1 MTGTKKQ
8 HKEQDEVQT
17 ASKESEVVTPKE
29 SCRETVSNILSEDF
43 AHPADAADHIENL
56 SIDKQVCMMEHLST
70 EDAAEALAE
79 MEDRAQTDIIEN
91 LDVDVA
97 VRILAEMSPDD
108 ATDVLDELDEDHRD
122 VLLDRLEASD
132 AADAEEIRSLL
143 AFDPDT
149 AGGIMNTEIIILGQ
163 ELTADQAIMHI
174 RREMEDKEI
183 PYYAYIVDDAD
194 RLVGVLS
201 LRNLLLCRPGT
212 VLEEKLSDQS
222 LISVV
227 FDEDKENVAHLLSR
241 YNFMALPVVDYEGR
255 LLGVV
260 TYDDV
265 IDIIHEE
272 ASEDMLGMVGAGQD
286 ETVDTPWL
294 ESVKVRLPWL
304 FINMMNSSVSAYVV
318 FLFEG
323 SIAQMAVLAV
333 LMPIVANQA
342 GNTGQQALAVM
353 IRQLA
358 VERFDRGKSWK
369 AVLREAKVGALTG
382 LIVSLLVMVGV
393 FLFTQNLALAQV
405 MAAALALDMLLG
417 ALAGASIP
425 LILKELG
432 RDPAQ
437 ASSIFLTTLTDGFGF
452 LIFLGLATLF
462 IL

>member
-1 MTGTKKQ
+1 MTDTKKQ
-8 HKEQDEVQT
+8 HDEQDKVEKTSEENEAVTSQKNCPDEVK
-17 ASKESEVVTPKE
+17 AIYSGE
-29 SCRETVSNILSEDF
+29 F

-56 SIDKQVCMMEHLST
+56 SIEKQVCMMEHLST
-70 EDAAEALAE
+70 EDAAETLAE

-97 VRILAEMSPDD
+97 VRILSEMSPDD
-108 ATDVLDELDEDHRD
+108 ATDVLDELDEEHRD
-122 VLLDRLEASD
+122 VLLERLED
-132 AADAEEIRSLL
+132 DDAEEIRNLL

-163 ELTADQAIMHI
+163 DLTADQAIMHI

-183 PYYAYIVDDAD
+183 PYYAYLVDDAE

-222 LISVV
+222 LISVL
-227 FDEDKENVAHLLSR
+227 FDEDKENVAHILSR

-272 ASEDMLGMVGAGQD
+272 ATEDMLGMVGAGQD

-304 FINMMNSSVSAYVV
+304 FINMLNSSISAYVV

-323 SIAQMAVLAV
+323 SIAQMAILAV

-358 VERFDRGKSWK
+358 VERFDRMKSWK

-382 LIVSLLVMVGV
+382 LIVSLLVMLGV
-393 FLFTQNLALAQV
+393 FLFTQNLLLAQV
-405 MAAALALDMLLG
+405 MAAALGLDMLLG

-437 ASSIFLTTLTDGFGF
+437 ASSIFLTAITDGCGF
-452 LIFLGLATLF
+452 LIFLGLATMF
-462 IL
+462 IV

>member
-1 MTGTKKQ
+1 MTGTRKQ
-8 HKEQDEVQT
+8 HNTEDGAT
-17 ASKESEVVTPKE
+17 AASEENKTVIPE
-29 SCRETVSNILSEDF
+29 NNCREEVSSILTGEF

-56 SIDKQVCMMEHLST
+56 SIEKQVCMMEHLST
-70 EDAAEALAE
+70 EDAAETLAE
-79 MEDRAQTDIIEN
+79 MEDRVQTDIIEN

-97 VRILAEMSPDD
+97 VRILSEMSPDD
-108 ATDVLDELDEDHRD
+108 ATDVLDELDEEHRD
-122 VLLDRLEASD
+122 VLLGRLED
-132 AADAEEIRSLL
+132 DDAEEIRSLL

-163 ELTADQAIMHI
+163 ELTADQGIMHI

-183 PYYAYIVDDAD
+183 PYYAYIVDSAD

-201 LRNLLLCRPGT
+201 LRDLLLCRPGT
-212 VLEEKLSDQS
+212 LLEEKLSDQS
-222 LISVV
+222 LISAV

-272 ASEDMLGMVGAGQD
+272 ATEDMLGMVGAGQD

-304 FINMMNSSVSAYVV
+304 FINMLNSSVSAYVV

-323 SIAQMAVLAV
+323 SIAQMAILAV

-358 VERFDRGKSWK
+358 VERFDRVKSWK

-382 LIVSLLVMVGV
+382 LIVSLLVMLGV
-393 FLFTQNLALAQV
+393 FLFTQNLLLAQV

>member
-8 HKEQDEVQT
+8 HSREDGAAE
-17 ASKESEVVTPKE
+17 ASEENKAVMPENN
-29 SCRETVSNILSEDF
+29 CREEVSSILTGEF

-56 SIDKQVCMMEHLST
+56 SIEKQVCMMEHLST
-70 EDAAEALAE
+70 EDAAETLAE
-79 MEDRAQTDIIEN
+79 MEDRVQTDIIEN

-97 VRILAEMSPDD
+97 VRILSEMSPDD
-108 ATDVLDELDEDHRD
+108 ATDVLDELDEEHRD
-122 VLLDRLEASD
+122 VLLGRLED
-132 AADAEEIRSLL
+132 DDAEEIRSLL

-183 PYYAYIVDDAD
+183 PYYAYIVDSAD

-201 LRNLLLCRPGT
+201 LRDLLLCRPGT

-222 LISVV
+222 LISAV

-272 ASEDMLGMVGAGQD
+272 ATEDMLGMVGAGQD

-304 FINMMNSSVSAYVV
+304 FINMLNSSVSAYVV

-323 SIAQMAVLAV
+323 SIAQMAILAV

-358 VERFDRGKSWK
+358 VERFDRVKSWK

-382 LIVSLLVMVGV
+382 LIVSLLVMLGV
-393 FLFTQNLALAQV
+393 FLFTQNVLLAQV